1 MQSTSSPPLPKCPY
15 ALPHHSPHFFHP
27 HPPKNPNSL
36 SFPLNPKTH
45 FTSHCSLSLSHTHH
59 PCRTDLPKTHK
70 PTHDSDS
77 DSDSESDPY
86 HYDTLFLQFS
96 SSNDTS
102 TSNNKDP
109 ESPLGPESPFEDQTD
124 KVDRGVSSNMWWA
137 DLKAALGQRLNFGAI
152 LFSARVLAKDQHL
165 ALPHVSVPD
174 IRHIDWV
181 ELHRRGFK
189 GVVFDKDNTL
199 TVPYS
204 LTLWGPLGSS
214 LEQCKSVFGPD
225 IAVFSNSAGLYEYD
239 HDGSKARELEG
250 AIGIKV
256 IRHRLKKPAGTA
268 EEIEKHFG
276 CKSSHLIMV
285 GDRPLTDIV
294 YGNQNGFLTIL
305 TGPLSLAE
313 EPFIVR
319 QVRKLETALV
329 NSWSRTGLKPMSH
342 RLLPDGMQC
351 VKHPSPLCNFCIF
364 YSSFISISRESR
376 SRGSS

>member
-15 ALPHHSPHFFHP
+15 ALPNPYHHFFHHP
-27 HPPKNPNSL
+27 HHPSKNPNTLSL
-36 SFPLNPKTH
+36 PQKPQTH
-45 FTSHCSLSLSHTHH
+45 FTAHCALSISHTNSCSRDH
-59 PCRTDLPKTHK
+59 PIKQNHK
-70 PTHDSDS
+70 RSHRSTDSDS
-77 DSDSESDPY
+77 DSDSDPY
-86 HYDTLFLQFS
+86 HYDALFLQFNS
-96 SSNDTS
+96 SGDTS
-102 TSNNKDP
+102 TSND
-109 ESPLGPESPFEDQTD
+109 EGPESPFEDQSE
-124 KVDRGVSSNMWWA
+124 VHRGVSSNMWWA

-152 LFSARVLAKDQHL
+152 VFSARVLAKDQHL

-225 IAVFSNSAGLYEYD
+225 VAVFSNSAG
-239 HDGSKARELEG
+239 
-250 AIGIKV
+250 
-256 IRHRLKKPAGTA
+256 LKKPAGTA

-329 NSWSRTGLKPMSH
+329 NSWSRKGLKPMSH

-351 VKHPSPLCNFCIF
+351 VKHPPPL
-364 YSSFISISRESR
+364 
-376 SRGSS
+376 

>member
-15 ALPHHSPHFFHP
+15 ALPNPSHHFFHHP
-27 HPPKNPNSL
+27 HHPSKNPNTLSL
-36 SFPLNPKTH
+36 PQKPQTH
-45 FTSHCSLSLSHTHH
+45 FTAHCALSISHTNSCSRDH
-59 PCRTDLPKTHK
+59 PVNQNHK
-70 PTHDSDS
+70 RSHRSTDSDS
-77 DSDSESDPY
+77 DSDSDPY
-86 HYDTLFLQFS
+86 HYDALFLQFNS
-96 SSNDTS
+96 PGDTDTS
-102 TSNNKDP
+102 TSND
-109 ESPLGPESPFEDQTD
+109 EGPESPFEDQSE
-124 KVDRGVSSNMWWA
+124 VHRGVSSNMWWA

-152 LFSARVLAKDQHL
+152 VFSARVLVKDQHL

-225 IAVFSNSAGLYEYD
+225 IAVFSNSAGLNEYD

-276 CKSSHLIMV
+276 CQSSHLIMV

-329 NSWSRTGLKPMSH
+329 NSWSRKGLKPMSH

-351 VKHPSPLCNFCIF
+351 VKHPPPL
-364 YSSFISISRESR
+364 
-376 SRGSS
+376 

>member
-15 ALPHHSPHFFHP
+15 ALPNHSPHFLH
-27 HPPKNPNSL
+27 PKNPNSL
-36 SFPLNPKTH
+36 SFPLNPQTH
-45 FTSHCSLSLSHTHH
+45 FTTHCSLSLSHTHH

-77 DSDSESDPY
+77 DSDSDPY

-96 SSNDTS
+96 SSGDTS
-102 TSNNKDP
+102 TSNSKDP
-109 ESPLGPESPFEDQTD
+109 ESLLGPESPFEDQTE

-351 VKHPSPLCNFCIF
+351 VKHPPLL
-364 YSSFISISRESR
+364 
-376 SRGSS
+376 

>member
-1 MQSTSSPPLPKCPY
+1 MK
-15 ALPHHSPHFFHP
+15 
-27 HPPKNPNSL
+27 
-36 SFPLNPKTH
+36 
-45 FTSHCSLSLSHTHH
+45 
-59 PCRTDLPKTHK
+59 
-70 PTHDSDS
+70 
-77 DSDSESDPY
+77 
-86 HYDTLFLQFS
+86 
-96 SSNDTS
+96 
-102 TSNNKDP
+102 
-109 ESPLGPESPFEDQTD
+109 G
-124 KVDRGVSSNMWWA
+124 
-137 DLKAALGQRLNFGAI
+137 ALGQRFNFGAI
-152 LFSARVLAKDQHL
+152 ARSARVLTKDKHL

-174 IRHIDWV
+174 IRYIDWP

-204 LTLWGPLGSS
+204 LTLWGLLGSS

-256 IRHRLKKPAGTA
+256 IRHKVKKPAGTA

-276 CKSSHLIMV
+276 CKASHLIMV

-305 TGPLSLAE
+305 TEPLSLAE

-319 QVRKLETALV
+319 QVRKLETSLV
-329 NSWSRTGLKPMSH
+329 NRWFRKGLKPTSH
-342 RLLPDGMQC
+342 RLLPDGTQC
-351 VKHPSPLCNFCIF
+351 VKHPPPL
-364 YSSFISISRESR
+364 
-376 SRGSS
+376 